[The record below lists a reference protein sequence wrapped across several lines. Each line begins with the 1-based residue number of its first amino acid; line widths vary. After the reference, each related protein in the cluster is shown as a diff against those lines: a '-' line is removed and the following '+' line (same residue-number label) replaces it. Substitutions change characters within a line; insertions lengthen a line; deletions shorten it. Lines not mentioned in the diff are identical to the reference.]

1 MRPIKKTC
9 LLFVLALATSLN
21 AQQLSTKFDE
31 KTELFGIVDAK
42 NNYVIEPIYKYID
55 FEFGEH
61 KGIFQVVDKNNNI
74 GFINETG
81 KLVVP
86 CKYYLFEGFE
96 NGYSI
101 VSVSISETESKWG
114 LIDSTGKETIPLNYD
129 YLDYFPAFKVVSYND
144 KESFQAGLMDVKGKT
159 VIAPQ
164 YDALSMGVG
173 AGLWS
178 VSKDYKFGAVN
189 LKNQVII
196 PFTFS
201 FIGTFSDEIKLAVA
215 IKDDGGKYGAI
226 DVTGKTVVPYEY
238 EDAYI
243 SGRFIIA
250 SKGGNW
256 GVISKSGAIVIP
268 FEYKSISS
276 IMDNSC
282 YVYKTDTD
290 EGTLINLSD
299 K

>member
-1 MRPIKKTC
+1 MIQLKKAS
-9 LLFVLALATSLN
+9 LLFALALGTSAF
-21 AQQLSTKFDE
+21 AQQYSTKFDE
-31 KTELFGIVDAK
+31 KTELFGVVDANDK
-42 NNYVIEPIYKYID
+42 YIVQPIYKYID

-61 KGIFQVVDKNNNI
+61 KGIFQVMDKNDKI

-101 VSVSISETESKWG
+101 VAISVTETESKWG
-114 LIDSTGKETIPLNYD
+114 LMDSTGKETIALVYD
-129 YLDYFPAFKVVSYND
+129 YLDYFPAFKVVSYTD
-144 KESFQAGLMDVKGKT
+144 KESFKAGLMDVNGKT
-159 VIAPQ
+159 IITPQ

-196 PFTFS
+196 PFKFN
-201 FIGTFSDEIKLAVA
+201 FIGTFSDDIKMAVA
-215 IKDDGGKYGAI
+215 IGDVEGKYGVI
-226 DVTGKTVVPYEY
+226 DATGKTVIPYEY

-243 SGRFIIA
+243 SSRFILA
-250 SKGGNW
+250 SKGGKW
-256 GVISKSGAIVIP
+256 GVLSKSGAVVIP

-276 IMDNSC
+276 VIDNSC

-290 EGTLINLSD
+290 EGVKIDLSG